1 MENEVLFINAAT
13 LRAGGGKSVGVN
25 FLKTIGKNYHNRKFV
40 AIVPDLNDYR
50 KIDFDNIILYFVPKL
65 FHKPVFR
72 ILLDYWILKKL
83 KKTNSDKVFNM
94 GNIALPSGKYK
105 QITLFHFPYAVYPE
119 SKIWKKMTMKDYIVS
134 KLMVFLFKSRLKFS
148 DFLFAQ
154 TKTIK
159 NRLIRLYSLEE
170 NNIFIAPN
178 AISIENMNKE
188 ILYDKLLAEKVSD
201 DNSYKCLCL
210 SVYYPHKNIE
220 ILVDVA
226 KMIKEKDLDIK
237 IYLTLSGNNNSK
249 EKKIFKDIE
258 KYELEDILINLGYVE
273 MDKIGF
279 LYSKIDA
286 LLLPTLLES
295 FSGTYVESMY
305 FKKKIITSDMDFS
318 REICKN
324 NTWFFNPEDAE
335 DILEKIIESKNI
347 NSIEAEEKAYKDVL
361 EMNDWNQT
369 ADEIMEVIDL
379 KL

>member
-1 MENEVLFINAAT
+1 
-13 LRAGGGKSVGVN
+13 
-25 FLKTIGKNYHNRKFV
+25 
-40 AIVPDLNDYR
+40 
-50 KIDFDNIILYFVPKL
+50 
-65 FHKPVFR
+65 
-72 ILLDYWILKKL
+72 
-83 KKTNSDKVFNM
+83 
-94 GNIALPSGKYK
+94 
-105 QITLFHFPYAVYPE
+105 
-119 SKIWKKMTMKDYIVS
+119 
-134 KLMVFLFKSRLKFS
+134 
-148 DFLFAQ
+148 
-154 TKTIK
+154 
-159 NRLIRLYSLEE
+159 
-170 NNIFIAPN
+170 
-178 AISIENMNKE
+178 
-188 ILYDKLLAEKVSD
+188 
-201 DNSYKCLCL
+201 
-210 SVYYPHKNIE
+210 
-220 ILVDVA
+220 
-226 KMIKEKDLDIK
+226 
-237 IYLTLSGNNNSK
+237 GNNNSK